1 MLLNKILDCVPI
13 YIQPMLTT
21 NPLKRKTNSS
31 SKHKFLFSIYGWGR
45 NIQTLN
51 IKHQTL
57 CWIFF
62 KTSIA
67 IEMNIHTIYFLA
79 GAVTITVWFSS
90 RNHILAVTVTICM
103 APLPSL
109 CSNILP
115 EKPHKSVVN
124 SYTWEKVPKR
134 EHIIKF
140 SYIYSDIFIIS
151 QISLSSPPIIL

>member
-1 MLLNKILDCVPI
+1 MFQ
-13 YIQPMLTT
+13 YTT
-21 NPLKRKTNSS
+21 DANNNPWKGRLRVLQNIKL
-31 SKHKFLFSIYGWGR
+31 FFSIYGWGR

-51 IKHQTL
+51 IKQL
-57 CWIFF
+57 CVFF
-62 KTSIA
+62 ETSIA

-134 EHIIKF
+134 DHIIKF
-140 SYIYSDIFIIS
+140 SYFYSDIFIIS